1 MGEMSYQPGLPKI
14 AQSQQLELHGPSD
27 VSVTHEVAG
36 YEDALELFCSFLC
49 RSPGDREGMSNLLW
63 FWDSLPIWSCEH
75 LNRLP
80 QDRLPNIQER
90 RMAFEGQELEILIT
104 PGTIETRCSATGDA
118 AGQRRYPGGV
128 EMMVEHAVIKL
139 ASDRVFA
146 SEQAGR
152 RTPVYS
158 VSFSLRQIRKVL
170 ESLGSSV
177 THKRLREALDVLSTT
192 SITIRDANAGRHGKR
207 RTRRE
212 AILPGFARLENA
224 GVNDQDQ
231 WQVNLHP
238 IVAQGINNA
247 TYRQYRVDKLKRLA
261 PYGVYMLRQMLL
273 TCHTLSSYHP
283 YRVPLSE
290 LREMSSGLNASRL
303 ADCIYR
309 VEQELKKMADE
320 GIIDSFNVEREFEK
334 KRSKKGGRPRLTG
347 AIFVLVPSSD
357 TVSEVKAASVRQTH
371 AEQTLQLARSRRGD
385 RRRSAV
391 DSFLSQEVTG

>member
-1 MGEMSYQPGLPKI
+1 MLGKRPSDLPHAAK
-14 AQSQQLELHGPSD
+14 AQQLDLYGPEEFAPATRSE
-27 VSVTHEVAG
+27 VTG

-49 RSPGDREGMSNLLW
+49 RSPGDRQGMSNLLW

-80 QDRLPNIQER
+80 QAQLPNIQER
-90 RMAFEGQELEILIT
+90 RMVFEGQELEVVIT
-104 PGTIETRCSATGDA
+104 PGTIETSCDESGDTK
-118 AGQRRYPGGV
+118 GWRQYPGSV
-128 EMMVEHAVIKL
+128 EMMVEHAIIKL

-146 SEQAGR
+146 SEQEGR

-158 VSFSLRQIRKVL
+158 VSFSLRLIRKVL
-170 ESLGSSV
+170 AEMGSSL

-192 SITIRDANAGRHGKR
+192 SVTIRDAVPDRHGKR
-207 RTRRE
+207 RSRRE
-212 AILPGFARLENA
+212 TILPGFARIEDASSNEH
-224 GVNDQDQ
+224 DQ
-231 WQVNLHP
+231 WRLDLHP

-247 TYRQYRVDKLKRLA
+247 TYRQYRIEKLRRLA

-283 YRVPLSE
+283 YRVSLEE

-303 ADCIYR
+303 SDCVYR
-309 VEQELKKMADE
+309 VEQELQKMEDE
-320 GIIDSFNVEREFEK
+320 GIIDSYTVDREYQK
-334 KRSKKGGRPRLTG
+334 NPSNKGGRPRLSG
-347 AIFVLVPSSD
+347 ALFVLVPSSD

-391 DSFLSQEVTG
+391 DAFLSQASA